1 MPEPTAMLA
10 AAVAAGLADAIAP
23 DPALAG
29 GEFLDRIP
37 RDFAREHGLLAQGV
51 KDGAIVLAV
60 TAATSADAVWNTAVR
75 LGRPVATRL
84 AEPEALHRAI
94 DSAYERSSGTAA
106 HAAATDAT
114 DHVIPEIA
122 GEEDLDRLMA
132 DADKDLLSTEGKAPL
147 VRLMDRLLFNAVQRG
162 ASDLHLQPTA
172 DGVFIRHR
180 IDGVLDQGQP
190 LPQACFRPLLSRI
203 KVMGRMDVAERLVP
217 QDGRTSVRIG
227 SRTID
232 VRISTIPTA
241 YGERLVLRLLDSARQ
256 LIDLPDLG
264 MPPSIAVG
272 FEAAAQRSSG
282 IVLVTGPTGSG
293 KTTTLYA
300 TLSRLNAIE
309 RNIMTIEDPIEY
321 ELSSAGIPI
330 SQSQVNLKKGV
341 NFANGLRHILRQDPD
356 VIMVGEIRDAETAR
370 IAIQASLTGHLVFTT
385 LHTNDAI
392 SAVSRLI
399 DLGIE
404 PYLVAASISAVL
416 GQRLVRTRCPA
427 CAGGGPGSCSVC
439 GGSGYKGRT
448 GVFELLVISEDVRAL
463 ISSGAPL
470 AEIRTAARK
479 DGMRTFQDEGQAL
492 IQAGR
497 TTVAEMDRVLNQ

>member
-1 MPEPTAMLA
+1 MSEPTAALA
-10 AAVAAGLADAIAP
+10 AAVAAEAHRP

-29 GEFLDRIP
+29 AEFLGRIP

-51 KDGAIVLAV
+51 TDGAIVLAI
-60 TAATSADAVWNTAVR
+60 TAATSPDAVWNTAVR
-75 LGRPVATRL
+75 LGRPVTTIHVDA
-84 AEPEALHRAI
+84 EALHRAI
-94 DSAYERSSGTAA
+94 DSAYEQTS
-106 HAAATDAT
+106 DAT
-114 DHVIPEIA
+114 ASAPETETSGHVIFEIA

-132 DADKDLLSTEGKAPL
+132 EADKDLLSTEGKAPL
-147 VRLMDRLLFNAVQRG
+147 VRLMDRLLFTAVQRG

-172 DGVFIRHR
+172 DGVIIRHR
-180 IDGVLDQGQP
+180 IDGVLDQGRA

-227 SRTID
+227 SRSID

-264 MPPSIAVG
+264 MPLSIAG
-272 FEAAAQRSSG
+272 NFQAAAQRSSG

-300 TLSRLNAIE
+300 TLSRLNAVE

-321 ELSSAGIPI
+321 ELSSVGIPI

-416 GQRLVRTRCPA
+416 AQRLVRTRCPA
-427 CAGGGPGSCSVC
+427 CSGSGPGNCAVC

-448 GVFELLVISEDVRAL
+448 GVFELLVITEDVRAL
-463 ISSGAPL
+463 ISSGATL
-470 AEIRTAARK
+470 AELRTAAQK
-479 DGMRTFQDEGQAL
+479 SGMRTFHDEGLAL
-492 IQAGR
+492 VASGR
-497 TTVAEMDRVLNQ
+497 TTTVEMERVLNLS